1 MWQTDTQLQ
10 FISLLLLYKQLAMSL
25 GVSDRFQKNSSL
37 DLPGLTWQNT
47 FKMHLYVTFY
57 MLTTEKYILLLD
69 VMCWCFTAIVYNTVV
84 TLFTYLFLIDDIKCF
99 DITGRIRKTLA
110 DSQLKTS
117 QLICKLCSLLLR
129 ARKFCCPIQWT
140 KKMQKW
146 RKKKQFHFQQHIKV
160 TLSHIC

>member
-1 MWQTDTQLQ
+1 
-10 FISLLLLYKQLAMSL
+10 
-25 GVSDRFQKNSSL
+25 
-37 DLPGLTWQNT
+37 
-47 FKMHLYVTFY
+47 MHLYVTFY

-84 TLFTYLFLIDDIKCF
+84 TLFTYIFLIDDIKCF

-110 DSQLKTS
+110 DSQLKTG

-140 KKMQKW
+140 KKKCKNG
-146 RKKKQFHFQQHIKV
+146 KKKTISFSTAYKSYTFPHLLFKMKIYSESIV
-160 TLSHIC
+160 YTLNFVCNKNTNIYFLLLFN